1 LESVTHTGG
10 RRGERER
17 KRKPEEVFIEFK
29 KKKNLSF

>member
-10 RRGERER
+10 RRRRGER

-29 KKKNLSF
+29 KNKNLSF